1 MLGSVRSTLPYDP
14 RRQFSSERSWVAGVG
29 HTTLQLVGTTSEL
42 VHTLA
47 DAVVSV
53 QTPGRAARA
62 TVRGIALTQILFT
75 GVQALSLVSIIG
87 LLIGATIIIQTSLLA
102 PGAGGEVLGRILVA
116 IVIRELAPL
125 VTAIIVAGR
134 SGTAIATE
142 LGNMKVNQEVDALA
156 SLGIDPARY
165 IVWPRLIAAMVSV
178 LVLTIYFSAVAVGG
192 GYVVSLLIASPTLQS
207 LRVGFAAALVPADL
221 ALFLAKGLGLGLI
234 VGWLS
239 CHFGLKVQSSPTEVP
254 QQASRAVVMA
264 LLGCVLLNTA
274 ITAAFYWLVGPSAAP
289 LQQPGF

>member
-1 MLGSVRSTLPYDP
+1 VRSTLPYDP
-14 RRQFSSERSWVAGVG
+14 RRQFSTDRSWVAGVG
-29 HTTLQLVGTTSEL
+29 HFTIAGLTSASDLLQTLVSA
-42 VHTLA
+42 LA
-47 DAVVSV
+47 SV
-53 QTPGRAARA
+53 RTPGQAARVA
-62 TVRGIALTQILFT
+62 VRQIALTQILFT
-75 GVQALSLVSIIG
+75 GVDALSLVSIIG

-142 LGNMKVNQEVDALA
+142 LGNMKVNDEVHALA
-156 SLGIDPARY
+156 SLGIDPPRY
-165 IVWPRLIAAMVSV
+165 IVWPRLVASMVSV
-178 LVLTIYFSAVAVGG
+178 LVLTVYFSAVAVGG
-192 GYVVSLLIASPTLQS
+192 GYVVSLLIASPSLQS

-221 ALFLAKGLGLGLI
+221 GLFVVKGLGLGLI

-239 CHFGLKVQSSPTEVP
+239 CHFGLRVQSSPTEVP

-264 LLGCVLLNTA
+264 LLGCVVLNTLV
-274 ITAAFYWLVGPSAAP
+274 TATFYWLVGPAAAP
-289 LQQPGF
+289 IQQPSF